1 MSNSPITNYQSKMK
15 NIKTRVG
22 IIGAGPAGLTLAH
35 WLKSHGIHSIIIER
49 KSQEYIQSRVRAGL
63 LEQNTVDILTKLG
76 LADRLKK
83 EGLKHDGVYLSF
95 NGVRTRVPFGEL
107 TGGRNI
113 TIYGQQEVVKDL
125 TEAWINSGGEIYF
138 EAQSDKIVDFE
149 TDNPKIHFT
158 HEGQEGMINCDFIA
172 ACDGFHGIGRKS
184 MPAGSYNEN
193 QTIYPFSWLG
203 ILANVAPSSEE
214 LIYAYHE
221 RGFALS
227 SLRSE
232 TVSRLYIQVD
242 NDDDVANWPDDK
254 IWDELSV
261 RLGTEG
267 WKLERGPIFEKSIT
281 PMRSFMIDNL
291 QYGRLFLAGDA
302 AHIVPPTGGKGLNLA
317 VADVK
322 HLVDGFVGFYKNN
335 SMAQLDKYTNNAI
348 KRIWRAQ
355 DFSNFMTTLFHK
367 QEEHGSFQYQLQK
380 AKFDYIG
387 ISKAYATT
395 IAENYVGLPFE
406 SFEV

>member
-1 MSNSPITNYQSKMK
+1 MK
-15 NIKTRVG
+15 TIKTQVG

-35 WLKSHGIHSIIIER
+35 WLKQQGISSVIIEHR
-49 KSQEYIQSRVRAGL
+49 SQEYVQARVRAGL
-63 LEQNTVDILTKLG
+63 LEQNTVNILKNLG
-76 LADRLKK
+76 LADRLVK
-83 EGLKHDGVYLSF
+83 EGQEHHGVYLNF
-95 NGVRTRVPFGEL
+95 DGKRIRVPFGKL

-125 TEAWINSGGEIYF
+125 TDAWVNGGETLLF
-138 EAQSDKIVDFE
+138 EAPALELEGIE
-149 TDNPKIHFT
+149 TDSPKIHF
-158 HEGQEGMINCDFIA
+158 EYAGEKGIIECDFIA
-172 ACDGFHGIGRKS
+172 ACDGFHGLGRKS
-184 MPAGSYNEN
+184 MPKDAYKEY
-193 QTIYPFSWLG
+193 TITYPFSWLG

-221 RGFALS
+221 RGFALH

-232 TVSRLYIQVD
+232 KVSRLYIQVD
-242 NDDDVANWPDDK
+242 NDDHVDNWTDEQ
-254 IWDELSV
+254 IWEELSV

-267 WKLERGPIFEKSIT
+267 WKLNSGPIFEKSIT
-281 PMRSFMIDNL
+281 PMRSYFIDNM
-291 QYGRLFLAGDA
+291 QHGRLFLAGDA

-322 HLVDGFVGFYKNN
+322 HLVDGFTDFYKNN
-335 SMAQLDKYTNNAI
+335 SMKELDNYSTIAL

-367 QEEHGSFQYQLQK
+367 QYEHGSFQYQLQK
-380 AKFDYIG
+380 AKFDYI
-387 ISKAYATT
+387 SLSEAYATT

-406 SFEV
+406 TFE